1 MSGQAVDDG
10 AAGTAGSSCPPGVS
24 GGQDRGWAVTFVCV
38 VMPAALVASTSA
50 ALIWAAVAV
59 TATPRMPFSHAVL
72 SMIIAAVGAGS
83 VRHGWVLAGK
93 RTPLGPAGSS
103 GWGQPTPGK
112 VLRSISIGLWLMAF
126 SAAVMIQEA
135 VTSSVGAGG
144 GVGIV
149 GGPAL
154 LAAFAGYLLRR
165 YGGLGVVDDGSPR
178 PSLGLRAGERAVWTG
193 RAHSRW
199 PFSTWLLVAL
209 LGPGML
215 DRDRIDQLLGTVV
228 LVVVCLLG
236 FTSVRVTVAA
246 RGVTVGY
253 GVLRLRLTRIPLRKI
268 ASAEA
273 VEQEKFGFP
282 FPFAGS
288 LLVFG
293 RASVVLRRGP
303 ALRLTLRDG
312 RTFLVTVDDAAT
324 GAGLLNDLIAGA
336 S

>member
-10 AAGTAGSSCPPGVS
+10 AAGMAGPSGPPGVS
-24 GGQDRGWAVTFVCV
+24 GGQDRGWAVTFACV
-38 VMPAALVASTSA
+38 VLPAALVASAFA
-50 ALIWAAVAV
+50 ALIWAALAV
-59 TATPRMPFSHAVL
+59 TATPRVPFSSAAV
-72 SMIIAAVGAGS
+72 SMIIAALGAGS

-112 VLRSISIGLWLMAF
+112 ALGSISIGLCLMAF
-126 SAAVMIQEA
+126 GTAVVIREA
-135 VTSSVGAGG
+135 VTSSVGAGSVV
-144 GVGIV
+144 GVV
-149 GGPAL
+149 GGPVL

-199 PFSTWLLVAL
+199 PFSTWLLVAV

-215 DRDRIDQLLGTVV
+215 YGDRIGQLLVAVV

-253 GVLRLRLTRIPLRKI
+253 GVLRLRLTRIPLRRI

-288 LLVFG
+288 LLVVG

-336 S
+336 